1 MLTATGRRPAGAER
15 PSVGDAA
22 GFARTA
28 RGVRTRER
36 LLSSARGVFAA
47 HGFVATRVEDIVAA
61 AGVSHGTFY
70 TYFANKSAVLDA
82 LIDETANALLAVVEE
97 PWDGRDVRATIRQV
111 IGRFVDVFAMHAD
124 IVRTWFEASAHDR
137 DFLQRLRM
145 VRAEYVDRVAE
156 ALAPALA
163 GSRHDPTHAAGALV
177 AMVEGYASHGLTT
190 DDEVA
195 RAAVTATLSA
205 LWLGG
210 LRQLTDERSAT
221 SAI

>member
-1 MLTATGRRPAGAER
+1 M
-15 PSVGDAA
+15 
-22 GFARTA
+22 FAD
-28 RGVRTRER
+28 
-36 LLSSARGVFAA
+36 

-82 LIDETANALLAVVEE
+82 LIDETAGALLTVVEE
-97 PWDGRDVRATIRQV
+97 PWDGPDVRATIRRV

-124 IVRTWFEASAHDR
+124 IIRTWFEASAHDR
-137 DFLQRLRM
+137 DFLHRLRM
-145 VRAEYVDRVAE
+145 VRAEYVDRVAA

-190 DDEVA
+190 DDETA

-210 LRQLTDERSAT
+210 LRQLTDERSVIST
-221 SAI
+221 P